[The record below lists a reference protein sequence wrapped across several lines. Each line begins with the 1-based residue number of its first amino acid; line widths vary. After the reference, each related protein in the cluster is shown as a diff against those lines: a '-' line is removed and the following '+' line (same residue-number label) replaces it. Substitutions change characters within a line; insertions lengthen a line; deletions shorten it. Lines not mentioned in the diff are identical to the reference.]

1 MIKLLV
7 IVVVAAAIAIA
18 LVVIGSWVVSG
29 VRSLGTGIGRLVRGD
44 GTAGDDRPELPAIDA
59 SAEVPDDPFAQL
71 ADDLRAARARRWS
84 RCRAIQEFAEPTES
98 RRYLDLAVDT
108 WTGGSDDSAQLR
120 NDPIG
125 EIAISAGMVADRV
138 SDYPAWKL
146 AFFDL
151 HGVRVDL
158 AAEVVA
164 LTTSAAHVH
173 EQVALLGEPPT
184 HLRAD
189 EDVVDTYTA
198 KALLLSR
205 RLDGLVERLGA
216 LGEYQQ
222 IVAAIQQRQDKRD
235 WLDRVSAIDEFENEV
250 DAQWDVSEADRMRAT
265 ADESEMLASIYL
277 DALAPLAKTLEHRD
291 DG

>member
-29 VRSLGTGIGRLVRGD
+29 VRSLGVGLGRLARGS
-44 GTAGDDRPELPAIDA
+44 GAAGEARPELPTVDA
-59 SAEVPDDPFAQL
+59 DADAVFDDPLAQL

-84 RCRAIQEFAEPTES
+84 QCRAIQELAEPTES

-108 WTGGSDDSAQLR
+108 WTAGSDDSTRLR

-125 EIAISAGMVADRV
+125 QIAISAGMVADRI

-146 AFFDL
+146 DFFDR

-158 AAEVVA
+158 AAEVTA
-164 LTTSAAHVH
+164 LTTSAANVH
-173 EQVALLGEPPT
+173 DQVALLSEPPT
-184 HLRAD
+184 HLRTD
-189 EDVVDTYTA
+189 DDVVDTYTA
-198 KALLLSR
+198 KAVLLSR

-222 IVAAIQQRQDKRD
+222 IVAAIQHRQDKRE

-250 DAQWDVSEADRMRAT
+250 DAQWDATEADRIRT
-265 ADESEMLASIYL
+265 SADESEMLASIYL
-277 DALAPLAKTLEHRD
+277 DALAPLAKKLEQE
-291 DG
+291 